1 MVTGRDANMHPESS
15 EGLTLAK
22 ALEDEAIALAHWIA
36 ESISPEDNL
45 VTRFAEY
52 VFS

>member
-1 MVTGRDANMHPESS
+1 MVTGGDANMHPESS

-22 ALEDEAIALAHWIA
+22 AFEDEAIPLAHWIA
-36 ESISPEDNL
+36 ESVSPADNL
-45 VTRFAEY
+45 VTRLAEY